1 MGRMVGRAA
10 GCSAGFVDRHRLFDL
25 AASDF
30 DTRSGWPSAIQT
42 VGGLFQLILLKN
54 SVLARTVRSR

>member
-10 GCSAGFVDRHRLFDL
+10 GCSAGFLDRHRLFDL

-30 DTRSGWPSAIQT
+30 DTSPGCPSETQA
-42 VGGLFQLILLKN
+42 VAGLFRPEAGLHRAELASLK
-54 SVLARTVRSR
+54 